1 LKDHER
7 RKKIKMPEE
16 LKSGIGLAPK
26 ESLLEVSRKKDN
38 LFIGIPKERYFQE
51 NRIALTPG
59 AVSILVA
66 NGHKVVVESK
76 AGEGSHISD
85 NDYSEAGAEI
95 AYNTND
101 IFRAHIIIKVAPP
114 SAQEIQMFHP
124 QQIIISPIHLPTI
137 SKEYIESLVVKKV
150 TALAY
155 EYIQDESETFPIVS
169 SMSEIA
175 GSTGI
180 LIAAELLSN
189 LHHGK
194 GILLGGI
201 AGVPPASVVILG
213 AGTVG
218 ENAARTALALGAEVK
233 IFDNS
238 IYKLRRLQRN
248 IGARIF
254 TSIIRQDV
262 LDKALRRADVA
273 VGAVHSKS
281 GRAPII
287 VTEEMVSHMKPGS
300 VIIDVSIDQGGCF
313 ETSEVTSHD
322 NPIFKKFDVIHY
334 CVPNIASRVP
344 RTASQAISNVLTPIL
359 LEASDLGGFEKLMN
373 AHAHIRN
380 GVYIYKGTL
389 ANKHIS
395 EKFQMKF
402 TDLNLLFAAGM

>member
-1 LKDHER
+1 MSEE
-7 RKKIKMPEE
+7 KKIRLPEE

-26 ESLLEVSRKKDN
+26 ESLLEVVQKKDN
-38 LFIGIPKERYFQE
+38 LFIGIPKEKRFKE

-59 AVSILVA
+59 AISILVGR
-66 NGHKVVVESK
+66 GHRVILETQ

-85 NDYSEAGAEI
+85 NEYSEAGAQIVYNVKEI
-95 AYNTND
+95 
-101 IFRAHIIIKVAPP
+101 FEAHVILKVAPP
-114 SAQEIQMFHP
+114 AEQEIHLLHAN
-124 QQIIISPIHLPTI
+124 QIIISPIHLPTI
-137 SKEYIESLVVKKV
+137 TQGYIESLLRKKV
-150 TALAY
+150 TAIAY
-155 EYIQDESETFPIVS
+155 EYIQDESDSFPIVS

-175 GSTGI
+175 GSTAI

-238 IYKLRRLQRN
+238 IYKLKRLQRN
-248 IGARIF
+248 IGARVF

-262 LDKALRRADVA
+262 LAKALSRADVA

-287 VTEEMVSHMKPGS
+287 VSEEMVSKMKAGS
-300 VIIDVSIDQGGCF
+300 VIVDVSIDQGGCF

-322 NPIFKKFDVIHY
+322 DPVFKKFDVIHY
-334 CVPNIASRVP
+334 CVPNIASRVA
-344 RTASQAISNVLTPIL
+344 RTASQAISNVLTPLL
-359 LEASDLGGFEKLMN
+359 LEASQLGGFEKLMGMQP
-373 AHAHIRN
+373 HVRN
-380 GVYIYKGTL
+380 GVYVYRGTL
-389 ANKHIS
+389 TNAHLS
-395 EKFQMKF
+395 EKFNMKH

>member
-1 LKDHER
+1 MGEE
-7 RKKIKMPEE
+7 KKIKMPDE

-26 ESLLEVSRKKDN
+26 ESLLEVGRKKDN
-38 LFIGIPKERYFQE
+38 LFIGIPRERFFQE
-51 NRIALTPG
+51 NRIALTAG
-59 AVSILVA
+59 AVSILV
-66 NGHKVVVESK
+66 GHGHNVVVESK
-76 AGEGSHISD
+76 AGEGSHIYD
-85 NDYSEAGAEI
+85 NEYSEAGAAI
-95 AYNTND
+95 GYNTKE
-101 IFRAHIIIKVAPP
+101 IFQAHIILKVAPP
-114 SAQEIQMFHP
+114 ADSEIQMLHP
-124 QQIIISPIHLPTI
+124 NQIIVSPIHLPTI
-137 SKEYIESLVVKKV
+137 TQEYVELLLSKKV
-150 TALAY
+150 TALAF
-155 EYIQDESETFPIVS
+155 EYIQDESNTFPIVS

-189 LHHGK
+189 LNHGK

-201 AGVPPASVVILG
+201 AGVPPANVVILG

-218 ENAARTALALGAEVK
+218 ENAARTAIALGAEVK

-238 IYKLRRLQRN
+238 IYKLKRLQRN

-254 TSIIRQDV
+254 TSIIREDV

-287 VTEEMVSHMKPGS
+287 VTEGMVSHMKAGS

-334 CVPNIASRVP
+334 CVPNIPSRVP
-344 RTASQAISNVLTPIL
+344 RTASQAISNVLTPLL
-359 LEASDLGGFEKLMN
+359 LEAGELGGFEKLMSL
-373 AHAHIRN
+373 HAHIRN
-380 GVYIYKGTL
+380 GVYVYKGTL
-389 ANKHIS
+389 TNRHLS
-395 EKFQMKF
+395 QKFGMKY

>member
-1 LKDHER
+1 MSE
-7 RKKIKMPEE
+7 KKVKLPEE

-26 ESLLEVSRKKDN
+26 ESLVEVSRKKDQ

-59 AVSILVA
+59 AISILV
-66 NGHKVVVESK
+66 GHGHRVAVESK

-85 NDYSEAGAEI
+85 NDYSESGAEI
-95 AYNTND
+95 VYNTKE
-101 IFRAHIIIKVAPP
+101 IFQANIILKVAPL
-114 SAQEIQMFHP
+114 SQQEVRMLHAN
-124 QQIIISPIHLPTI
+124 QIIISPIHLPTVTQ
-137 SKEYIESLVVKKV
+137 EYIESLLNKKV
-150 TALAY
+150 IALAY
-155 EYIQDESETFPIVS
+155 EYIRDESETFPIVS

-175 GSTGI
+175 GSTAI

-189 LHHGK
+189 LNHGK

-238 IYKLRRLQRN
+238 IYKLKRVQRN
-248 IGARIF
+248 IGARVF
-254 TSIIRQDV
+254 TSIIREDV
-262 LDKALRRADVA
+262 LAKALSRADVA

-287 VTEEMVSHMKPGS
+287 VTEGMVSHMKPGS

-313 ETSEVTSHD
+313 ETSEVTTHD

-344 RTASQAISNVLTPIL
+344 RTASQAISNVLTTML
-359 LEASDLGGFEKLMN
+359 LEASQLGGFEKLM
-373 AHAHIRN
+373 HVLPHIRN
-380 GVYIYKGTL
+380 GVYVYRGTL
-389 ANKHIS
+389 TNQHLGD
-395 EKFQMKF
+395 KFTMKY
-402 TDLNLLFAAGM
+402 TDLNLLFAADM